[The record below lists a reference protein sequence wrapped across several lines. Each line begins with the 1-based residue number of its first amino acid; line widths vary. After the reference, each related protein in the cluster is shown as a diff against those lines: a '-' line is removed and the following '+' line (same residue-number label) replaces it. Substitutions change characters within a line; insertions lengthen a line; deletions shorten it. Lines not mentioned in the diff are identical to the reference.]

1 MNIFETVSNHSYTHG
16 GGLQKSLEGLEIMI
30 RFAMGNQEK
39 AAPYLEKYETL
50 IRQHGAC
57 TPQSIAVLKAIAS
70 EENRAII
77 EEGNLLHLGNC
88 TRTENEPLLVSPNHL
103 LSGVDETASILGVGR
118 DTVLTWARED
128 PSFPAFRNGTG
139 KNAPIRVNVAG
150 LQPWIDEQCKGE
162 V

>member
-1 MNIFETVSNHSYTHG
+1 MDIQSTINDYRYAHQGKLYSDLWGLEEMLWIFEND
-16 GGLQKSLEGLEIMI
+16 
-30 RFAMGNQEK
+30 REK

-57 TPQSIAVLKAIAS
+57 TQQSIAVLKAIAS

-150 LQPWIDEQCKGE
+150 LQPLIDEQCKGE